1 MNKILIKWAILV
13 ATVSGGTST
22 GNMIGRAAAT
32 PDYQDYY
39 VSTYQEGV
47 NSKVIRVRLK
57 TT

>member
-32 PDYQDYY
+32 PDYQ
-39 VSTYQEGV
+39 TTMCQHI
-47 NSKVIRVRLK
+47 KRVLIQK
-57 TT
+57 LLINKK

>member
-47 NSKVIRVRLK
+47 NSKVINK
-57 TT
+57 ADCKI